1 MHGYRVMTSVVKVY
15 AECCGSPEEGL
26 WAENQ
31 SQINTGY
38 FNHFMELFPEQEES
52 IGVVRQR
59 CPEGS
64 QWIDLVEKNELKV
77 KMKSF

>member
-1 MHGYRVMTSVVKVY
+1 
-15 AECCGSPEEGL
+15 
-26 WAENQ
+26 
-31 SQINTGY
+31 
-38 FNHFMELFPEQEES
+38 MELFPEQEES